1 MSVALFPP
9 DLFCNRE
16 CDVNKMWWKSD
27 LFFVERTFVDKIMIK
42 IKIFI
47 FERTY
52 EEKGSMPKV
61 WIKLKDNSG

>member
-1 MSVALFPP
+1 MIYFL
-9 DLFCNRE
+9 
-16 CDVNKMWWKSD
+16 WKEG
-27 LFFVERTFVDKIMIK
+27 LLNKIMIK

-61 WIKLKDNSG
+61 WSKLKDNSG

>member
-1 MSVALFPP
+1 MIYFL
-9 DLFCNRE
+9 
-16 CDVNKMWWKSD
+16 WKEG
-27 LFFVERTFVDKIMIK
+27 LLNKIMIK

-47 FERTY
+47 FELTY

>member
-1 MSVALFPP
+1 MIYFL
-9 DLFCNRE
+9 
-16 CDVNKMWWKSD
+16 WKEG
-27 LFFVERTFVDKIMIK
+27 LLNKIMIK

-61 WIKLKDNSG
+61 WIKLKDYSG

>member
-1 MSVALFPP
+1 MIYFL
-9 DLFCNRE
+9 
-16 CDVNKMWWKSD
+16 WKEG
-27 LFFVERTFVDKIMIK
+27 LLNKIMIK

-61 WIKLKDNSG
+61 WIKLKDNRG

>member
-1 MSVALFPP
+1 MIYFL
-9 DLFCNRE
+9 
-16 CDVNKMWWKSD
+16 WKEG
-27 LFFVERTFVDKIMIK
+27 LLNKIMIK

-61 WIKLKDNSG
+61 WVKLKDNSG

>member
-1 MSVALFPP
+1 MIYFL
-9 DLFCNRE
+9 
-16 CDVNKMWWKSD
+16 WKEG
-27 LFFVERTFVDKIMIK
+27 LLNKIMIK

>member
-1 MSVALFPP
+1 MIYFL
-9 DLFCNRE
+9 
-16 CDVNKMWWKSD
+16 WKEG
-27 LFFVERTFVDKIMIK
+27 LLNKIMIK

-61 WIKLKDNSG
+61 WIN

>member
-1 MSVALFPP
+1 MIYFL
-9 DLFCNRE
+9 
-16 CDVNKMWWKSD
+16 WKEG
-27 LFFVERTFVDKIMIK
+27 LLNKIMIK

-52 EEKGSMPKV
+52 EDKGSMPKV

>member
-1 MSVALFPP
+1 MIYFL
-9 DLFCNRE
+9 
-16 CDVNKMWWKSD
+16 WKEG
-27 LFFVERTFVDKIMIK
+27 LLNKIMIK

-52 EEKGSMPKV
+52 VEKGSMPKV

>member
-1 MSVALFPP
+1 M
-9 DLFCNRE
+9 
-16 CDVNKMWWKSD
+16 KGK

>member
-1 MSVALFPP
+1 VIYFL
-9 DLFCNRE
+9 
-16 CDVNKMWWKSD
+16 WKEG
-27 LFFVERTFVDKIMIK
+27 LLNKIMIK

>member
-1 MSVALFPP
+1 MIYFL
-9 DLFCNRE
+9 
-16 CDVNKMWWKSD
+16 WKEG
-27 LFFVERTFVDKIMIK
+27 LLNKIMIE